1 MTFRKTIA
9 AATSSVALALAA
21 APALVLTA
29 QTASAQSAETQSA
42 ETYSETELDAFVA
55 AFIEVDE
62 LRSAYT
68 ERLQQA
74 EDEAAQQA
82 IVEEGNAA
90 IATAIEGVDGMTI
103 ELYSAILEQ
112 AGSDTALNERLTR
125 RLQDA
130 AEG

>member
-29 QTASAQSAETQSA
+29 QTASAQSAET
-42 ETYSETELDAFVA
+42 YSETELDAFVA
-55 AFIEVDE
+55 AFIEVDQ

-68 ERLQQA
+68 ARLQQA

-90 IATAIEGVDGMTI
+90 IVTAIEGVDGMTI

>member
-1 MTFRKTIA
+1 MTFRKTIV

-29 QTASAQSAETQSA
+29 QTASAQSEA
-42 ETYSETELDAFVA
+42 TYTDSQLDAFVA
-55 AFIEVDE
+55 AFIEVGE
-62 LRSAYT
+62 LRGIYT

-74 EDEAAQQA
+74 TDEAAQQA

-90 IATAIEGVDGMTI
+90 IVTAIEGVDGMDV

-112 AGSDTALNERLTR
+112 AGSDTALNESLTR
-125 RLQDA
+125 RLQEA